1 MTCASCAVRVEKA
14 LRGVPGVTAAS
25 VNRASETAHVEF
37 GPGGGLQPLVE
48 AVAKAGYSVPDQ
60 RLRLQIE
67 GMTCASCVGRVE
79 KALLKVPGVA
89 AASVNLASEA
99 AEVTLPRGAA
109 SLEMLLAAVEKAGRS
124 EEVRVGK
131 EGVGT

>member
-1 MTCASCAVRVEKA
+1 MRISDWSSDVCSSDLRATTIDLPVEGMTCASCAGRVEKA

-25 VNRASETAHVEF
+25 VNLASETAHVEF

-67 GMTCASCVGRVE
+67 GM
-79 KALLKVPGVA
+79 
-89 AASVNLASEA
+89 
-99 AEVTLPRGAA
+99 
-109 SLEMLLAAVEKAGRS
+109 RS
-124 EEVRVGK
+124 EEHTYELQSLMRKPYAVSFFEK
-131 EGVGT
+131 KNT

>member
-1 MTCASCAVRVEKA
+1 MRIRDWSSDVCSSDLRSPPPDPGRATTIDLPVEGMTCASCAGRVEKA

-25 VNRASETAHVEF
+25 VNLASETAHVEF

-79 KALLKVPGVA
+79 KALLK
-89 AASVNLASEA
+89 
-99 AEVTLPRGAA
+99 
-109 SLEMLLAAVEKAGRS
+109 
-124 EEVRVGK
+124 
-131 EGVGT
+131 

>member
-1 MTCASCAVRVEKA
+1 MRISDGSSAVCSSD
-14 LRGVPGVTAAS
+14 L
-25 VNRASETAHVEF
+25 
-37 GPGGGLQPLVE
+37 
-48 AVAKAGYSVPDQ
+48 VAKAGYSVPDQ

-79 KALLKVPGVA
+79 KALLKVPGVT

-109 SLEMLLAAVEKAGRS
+109 SLEMLIAAVEKAGYHARPF
-124 EEVRVGK
+124 EDRATAEAGDDEIGRAHV
-131 EGVGT
+131 